1 MAKKS
6 ARVHDRVKSV
16 REEMHESMQFLKEA
30 AVALDYSDREY
41 QLLAGLSREVRVA
54 MPLQRDDGSI
64 ETYYGYRVQHH
75 NALGPYKGGL
85 RYHPSVNLNALRW
98 LACLMSLKTALVGLP
113 LGGAKGG
120 IDCDPK
126 LLSRREL
133 RSLTRYFVQ
142 KMHRNIGPNLD
153 IPAPD
158 VGTNAQVMAW
168 IQDEYSV
175 IYGYTPGVVT
185 GKPTL
190 VGGAAGRESATG
202 RGLGIVM
209 QQYAHHRADEL
220 PNKTAVIQ
228 GFGNVGLYAAM
239 DLMNRGVKII
249 AVSDSS
255 GGVTNKAGIDV
266 QQLVKHKNATGSVLG
281 FDGARDIDH
290 QALLKLKCNFLVLAA
305 LSSVVDEA
313 LARRLKADVVV
324 EGANNPVTYAGD
336 LVLRDRDIIVLPDI
350 LASTGGVVV
359 SYFEWVQN
367 IQHMPWSEEQI
378 TEELTSR
385 LASACDAVF
394 AVATGQNCSLREAA
408 HRIATERLKEA
419 LWITA
424 F

>member
-1 MAKKS
+1 MAKTET
-6 ARVHDRVKSV
+6 DL
-16 REEMHESMQFLKEA
+16 HENVQFLKEA
-30 AVALDYSDREY
+30 ADRLGYDE
-41 QLLAGLSREVRVA
+41 QEFRLLAGLSREVRVA

-64 ETYYGYRVQHH
+64 EIFYGYRVQHH

-85 RYHPSVNLNALRW
+85 RYHPSVSLDELRW
-98 LACLMSLKTALVGLP
+98 LACLMSLKTALVELP

-142 KMHRNIGPNLD
+142 KLHRNLGPNLD

-202 RGLGIVM
+202 RGLGMVM
-209 QQYAHHRADEL
+209 HEYARHRADKLEG
-220 PNKTAVIQ
+220 KTAAIQ
-228 GFGNVGLYAAM
+228 GFGNVGLHTAV
-239 DLMNRGVKII
+239 DLRDRGVQVI

-255 GGVTNKAGIDV
+255 GGIFNNQGIDV
-266 QQLVKHKNATGSVLG
+266 EALLGHKRKTGSVIGLEG
-281 FDGARDIDH
+281 MEAIEHKD
-290 QALLKLKCNFLVLAA
+290 LLELPCTYLVLAA
-305 LSSVVDEA
+305 LGGAVDKSVAKKV
-313 LARRLKADVVV
+313 KAEVVV
-324 EGANNPVTYAGD
+324 EGANSPVTYAGD
-336 LVLRDRDIIVLPDI
+336 LILRDKGIVVLPDI

-367 IQHMPWSEEQI
+367 LQRLPWSEEQVNEGLATRI
-378 TEELTSR
+378 TK
-385 LASACDAVF
+385 ACDNTF
-394 AVATGQNCSLREAA
+394 AVATGQECSYREAA
-408 HRIATERLKEA
+408 HQIATKRLKDA
-419 LWITA
+419 LWTTA

>member
-1 MAKKS
+1 MAS
-6 ARVHDRVKSV
+6 IQGD
-16 REEMHESMQFLKEA
+16 MHESMRFLKEA
-30 AVALDYSDREY
+30 AVALEYDDREFS
-41 QLLAGLSREVRVA
+41 LLAGLSREVRVA

-64 ETYYGYRVQHH
+64 QTYYGYRVQHH

-85 RYHPSVNLNALRW
+85 RYHPSVNLNELRW
-98 LACLMSLKTALVGLP
+98 LACLMSLKTALVELP

-142 KMHRNIGPNLD
+142 KLHRNIGPNLD

-158 VGTNAQVMAW
+158 VGTDAQVMAW

-190 VGGAAGRESATG
+190 VGGARGRESATG
-202 RGLGIVM
+202 RGIGIVM
-209 QQYAHHRADEL
+209 QEYAHHRADEL
-220 PNKTAVIQ
+220 LGKTAVIQ
-228 GFGNVGLYAAM
+228 GFGNVGRHAAS
-239 DLMNRGVKII
+239 DLTDRGVKII

-255 GGVTNKAGIDV
+255 GGIINKAGLDV
-266 QQLVKHKNATGSVLG
+266 KRLVKHKDKMGSVLG
-281 FDGARDIDH
+281 FDSAEEIDN
-290 QALLKLKCNFLVLAA
+290 QALLMLKCNYLVLAA
-305 LSSVVDEA
+305 LGGAVDETQA
-313 LARRLKADVVV
+313 SRLKAEIVV
-324 EGANNPVTYAGD
+324 EGANNPVAYAGD
-336 LVLRDRDIIVLPDI
+336 LVLRDRGIVVLPDI

-367 IQHMPWSEEQI
+367 IQHMPWSEDDI
-378 TEELTSR
+378 TAGLTVR
-385 LASACDAVF
+385 LTKACDGVF

-408 HRIATERLKEA
+408 HRIATKRLKDA
-419 LWITA
+419 LWITS

>member
-1 MAKKS
+1 MTFTQG
-6 ARVHDRVKSV
+6 D
-16 REEMHESMQFLKEA
+16 MHESMQFLREA
-30 AVALDYSDREY
+30 AVSLEY
-41 QLLAGLSREVRVA
+41 DDQEFSLLAGLSREIRVA

-64 ETYYGYRVQHH
+64 ETFFGYRVQHH

-85 RYHPSVNLNALRW
+85 RYHPSVNLNELRW
-98 LACLMSLKTALVGLP
+98 LACLMSLKTALVELP

-126 LLSRREL
+126 LLSRRET

-142 KMHRNIGPNLD
+142 KLHRNIGPNLD

-202 RGLGIVM
+202 RGIGVVM
-209 QQYAHHRADEL
+209 QEYAHHLADEL
-220 PNKTAVIQ
+220 PGKTAAIQ
-228 GFGNVGLYAAM
+228 GFGNVGLHVAL
-239 DLMNRGVKII
+239 DLTDRGVKII

-255 GGVTNKAGIDV
+255 GGVFNAAGIDV
-266 QQLVKHKNATGSVLG
+266 KGLVEHKKQTGSVVDFEG
-281 FDGARDIDH
+281 TESIDNP
-290 QALLKLKCNFLVLAA
+290 ALLELHCNFLILAA
-305 LSSVVDEA
+305 LGGAVNEK
-313 LARRLKADVVV
+313 LAVNLKAEVVV
-324 EGANNPVTYAGD
+324 EGANSPVTYAGD
-336 LVLRDRDIIVLPDI
+336 LVLRDRGVVVLPDI
-350 LASTGGVVV
+350 LANTGGVIV

-367 IQHMPWSEEQI
+367 VQHMPWSEDRI
-378 TEELTSR
+378 TEGFTSR
-385 LASACDAVF
+385 LTKACDHVF
-394 AVATGQNCSLREAA
+394 AVATGQNCSFREAA
-408 HRIATERLKEA
+408 HRIATKRLKDA

>member
-1 MAKKS
+1 MVS
-6 ARVHDRVKSV
+6 IQND
-16 REEMHESMQFLKEA
+16 MHESMQFLKEA
-30 AVALDYSDREY
+30 AVALEYDDREFS
-41 QLLAGLSREVRVA
+41 LLAGLSREVRVA

-85 RYHPSVNLNALRW
+85 RYHPSVNLHELRW
-98 LACLMSLKTALVGLP
+98 LACLMSLKTALVELP

-142 KMHRNIGPNLD
+142 KLHRNIGPNLD

-158 VGTNAQVMAW
+158 IGTDAQVMAW

-202 RGLGIVM
+202 RGIGVVM

-220 PNKTAVIQ
+220 PGKTAAVQ
-228 GFGNVGLYAAM
+228 GFGNVGRHAAL
-239 DLMNRGVKII
+239 DLTDRGVKVI

-255 GGVTNKAGIDV
+255 GGVFNKAGLDLRL
-266 QQLVKHKNATGSVLG
+266 LVKHKNETGSVLG
-281 FDGARDIDH
+281 FEKAKDIDN
-290 QALLKLKCNFLVLAA
+290 QALLKLKCDFLVLAA
-305 LSSVVDEA
+305 LGGAVDET
-313 LARRLKADVVV
+313 LAGRLKAEVVV
-324 EGANNPVTYAGD
+324 EGANNPVTYTGD
-336 LVLRDRDIIVLPDI
+336 LVLRDRGIVVLPDI
-350 LASTGGVVV
+350 LASTGGVIV

-367 IQHMPWSEEQI
+367 VQHMPWSEDRIAEG
-378 TEELTSR
+378 LASR
-385 LASACDAVF
+385 LAKACDGVF

-408 HRIATERLKEA
+408 HRIATKRLKDA